1 MLRAKTQA
9 AVKSPDLVSLS
20 QPCTHLRTLGGFTE
34 ETRRWSLLLRCLHG
48 SPYPRLAGERKELC
62 VVYLLLDTAPLCP
75 CAHGRRVDRQAEPTR
90 CQNIFQGPELGP
102 KWWVLCPGTCCHFS
116 ICVSH
121 LALCN
126 KMSFKK
132 TVQFSNIVLM
142 SLWQRTFLWFRE
154 QDSRH
159 ADGRASIHMAWSPTE
174 RNDLLSVGPAS
185 FTLRWKYG
193 SQQWVFSSV
202 YRHVG
207 VSHQGKRGD
216 LLRANGGH
224 TGLSPTT

>member
-1 MLRAKTQA
+1 MVSAPQMPAWQSLPQACWWAKRTLCSL
-9 AVKSPDLVSLS
+9 SPVGHSPTVSLC
-20 QPCTHLRTLGGFTE
+20 PWKEGGQAS
-34 ETRRWSLLLRCLHG
+34 R
-48 SPYPRLAGERKELC
+48 AN
-62 VVYLLLDTAPLCP
+62 AP
-75 CAHGRRVDRQAEPTR
+75 
-90 CQNIFQGPELGP
+90 PEHFSRSRIGP

-159 ADGRASIHMAWSPTE
+159 ADGRASIHVALSPTE

-185 FTLRWKYG
+185 FTLKWKYG

-207 VSHQGKRGD
+207 VSYQGKRGD